1 MRIGICM
8 LLLMGLTI
16 GGGRAAAQSQTPGV
30 KTSVFGKTK
39 DGREAHLY
47 TLSNK
52 SGMQVII
59 SDFGGTVVS
68 IKVPD
73 RNGKIGDVVLGY
85 DTLAGYQEGTASFGA
100 TVGRYANRIGGA
112 KFSLDGKEYK
122 LEKNNGEN
130 HLHGGFNKVLWDA
143 QPGTGK
149 AGPSLKIH
157 YLSKDG
163 EENFPGNLSVT
174 VLFTLTDANELRIEY
189 TATTDKKTVLNLT
202 NHSYF
207 NLKES
212 GNILDHQLTLKA
224 SRFTPVDA
232 GMIPTGELR
241 PVAGTPFDF
250 GKATA
255 IGARIE
261 QDDAQLKLSHG
272 YDHNWVL
279 DAGMKAEPSLAAI
292 LYEPTTGR
300 VVEAWTTE
308 PGIQVYTGNFLG
320 GTPPGKGGKIYEPR
334 FAVCLETQ
342 HFPDSPNHP
351 DFPTTTLAPGKEFH
365 STTIYKFS
373 VK

>member
-8 LLLMGLTI
+8 LLLMALTI
-16 GGGRAAAQSQTPGV
+16 ADGQASAQPQTPGV

-52 SGMQVII
+52 SGMQVSI

-85 DTLAGYQEGTASFGA
+85 DTLDGYQEGTASFGA

-112 KFSLDGKEYK
+112 KFSLDGKEYT

-174 VLFTLTDANELRIEY
+174 VVYTLTDANELKIDY
-189 TATTDKKTVLNLT
+189 TATTDKDTVLNLT

-207 NLKES
+207 NLAGQGS
-212 GNILDHQLTLKA
+212 GDILKHQIMINA
-224 SRFTPVDA
+224 DRFTPVDA
-232 GMIPTGELR
+232 GLIPTGELKS
-241 PVAGTPFDF
+241 VAGTPFDLR
-250 GKATA
+250 KTT
-255 IGARIE
+255 IVGAHIN
-261 QDDAQLKLSHG
+261 DDNEQLKL
-272 YDHNWVL
+272 
-279 DAGMKAEPSLAAI
+279 
-292 LYEPTTGR
+292 
-300 VVEAWTTE
+300 
-308 PGIQVYTGNFLG
+308 
-320 GTPPGKGGKIYEPR
+320 GKR
-334 FAVCLETQ
+334 
-342 HFPDSPNHP
+342 D
-351 DFPTTTLAPGKEFH
+351 
-365 STTIYKFS
+365 
-373 VK
+373 

>member
-16 GGGRAAAQSQTPGV
+16 GGGRAAAQTQTSGV
-30 KTSVFGKTK
+30 KTSVFVKTK
-39 DGREAHLY
+39 DGREAHLF

-52 SGMQVII
+52 SGMQVVI

-73 RNGKIGDVVLGY
+73 RHGKSGDVVLGY
-85 DTLAGYQEGTASFGA
+85 DTLAGYQAGTASFGA

-112 KFSLDGKEYK
+112 KFSLDGKEYT

-143 QPGTGK
+143 EPAAGK
-149 AGPSLKIH
+149 SASLKIH

-174 VLFTLTDANELRIEY
+174 VVFTLTDANELKIEY

-207 NLKES
+207 NLAES
-212 GNILDHQLTLKA
+212 GTILNHQLTLKA

-232 GMIPTGELR
+232 GLIPTGELR
-241 PVAGTPFDF
+241 PVASTPFDF
-250 GKATA
+250 RQATA
-255 IGARIE
+255 IGSRIE
-261 QDDAQLKLSHG
+261 QDDEQLKL
-272 YDHNWVL
+272 
-279 DAGMKAEPSLAAI
+279 
-292 LYEPTTGR
+292 GR
-300 VVEAWTTE
+300 
-308 PGIQVYTGNFLG
+308 
-320 GTPPGKGGKIYEPR
+320 
-334 FAVCLETQ
+334 
-342 HFPDSPNHP
+342 
-351 DFPTTTLAPGKEFH
+351 
-365 STTIYKFS
+365 
-373 VK
+373 